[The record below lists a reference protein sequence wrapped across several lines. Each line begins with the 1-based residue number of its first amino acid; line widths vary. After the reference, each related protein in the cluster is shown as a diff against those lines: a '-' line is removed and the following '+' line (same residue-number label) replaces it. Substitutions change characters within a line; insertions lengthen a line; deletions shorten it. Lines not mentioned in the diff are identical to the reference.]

1 MTEKAFFPS
10 IAFGWAFYGV
20 LVGLLA
26 VSSVIDFRTFRIPKP
41 LSIACA
47 VLGLLF
53 NIGRGVWLGIDDKS
67 AWKFGAGPWVGACD
81 GVLFSLAGFA
91 TGFAVFFGLWF
102 LKAAG
107 GGDLKLFAAVGCWV
121 GPWFMIVLMVV
132 STVFLVIISM
142 IWMIGSVLGIGFMK
156 TNKNFSHANLQNKQR
171 MGRMPKHRGMT
182 YSLPL
187 ALATA
192 LTLLLL
198 LHKDLGLRPEPG
210 QPISRTP

>member
-1 MTEKAFFPS
+1 
-10 IAFGWAFYGV
+10 
-20 LVGLLA
+20 
-26 VSSVIDFRTFRIPKP
+26 
-41 LSIACA
+41 
-47 VLGLLF
+47 
-53 NIGRGVWLGIDDKS
+53 
-67 AWKFGAGPWVGACD
+67 
-81 GVLFSLAGFA
+81 
-91 TGFAVFFGLWF
+91 
-102 LKAAG
+102 
-107 GGDLKLFAAVGCWV
+107 
-121 GPWFMIVLMVV
+121 MIILMVV